1 MWIIAG
7 LIIVCA
13 LWFVWMATHAE
24 YGYEDPV
31 TGYHSGMPK

>member
-7 LIIVCA
+7 LIVGCA
-13 LWFVWMATHAE
+13 VWFAWMATHAE
-24 YGYEDPV
+24 IGYEDL